1 MCILTHSPFLR
12 GAPATILAMLLTI
25 FCADQMMAQSAQWQP
40 DHGSLG
46 EGQASEIQLIF
57 EGCTPVS
64 NPQPPAVPGLA
75 LELTGTS
82 QSIQTFNT
90 SVTRRIIFTFVARPS
105 QHGTVR
111 IPVFD
116 VATDKGQVRV
126 GAAEFEVGNATVG
139 QSGATLDSIVQSRI
153 HLPTQSVWA
162 GEVFP
167 IRYTLTIARRYSPQL
182 ASAIEWSPAPL
193 TVEEWGKLETTEVMV
208 GGDVRLQVT
217 NRSRGMASS
226 PGTITIKPAQQLI
239 NLQTG
244 TSMFGVFAR
253 PTMEQ
258 YSISSPASTLVVK
271 PLPIQ
276 APKGFNGAVG
286 TFTLTSKIVPSTA
299 GVGEPITWTLDL
311 AGTGNWPEIPGLPS
325 REVSRDFRI
334 VQPQPKRSVKES
346 TLFDASYV
354 EDVVLIPTR
363 AGTYSIGPYQWS
375 YFDPKSGEYKVVVIN
390 PETITITAPP
400 ISSASQIPSAGQ
412 QTGHQQSGSLAT
424 GTLSKPP
431 VSPALPKP
439 IPGEPISGSDVVSSP
454 LSGVEI
460 TIWSLLSLPALA
472 LFWFALALRRAR
484 LEDPHRLK
492 RQARQQLRLTLREL
506 STAADTGT
514 ISSLLRSWQ
523 HDSLILLGAPGNL
536 AFSRYN
542 KPAAHPM
549 DAEERASWQ
558 ELWTAADRVLY
569 SENSNLPQGWAERA
583 LERMERVEL
592 PRFSVLSLF
601 TPRNLLPFVASLAAL
616 LMLPIARGSTAL
628 EMYRDGRFSEA
639 QGIWSKQVERAPTDW
654 IARHNLSLSLE
665 QQDRWSEAAAHATA
679 AFLQH
684 PSNEAVHRNWL
695 LALSRAGYSPSEIS
709 GFLLPGPLHR
719 IAQFFSPAVWQR
731 ILIASVWGLVGALG
745 CLLCFSYG
753 VGKGWIRPTAYF
765 LGAFAVLLAIAS
777 FTSIHAFGITANRRS
792 IIVWRTTSLRSIP
805 TFADSTQKTSP
816 LSPGTIASV
825 NRTFLKWHQLRF
837 SNGETGWVPA
847 SDTISLWD
855 LK

>member
-1 MCILTHSPFLR
+1 MHVMDYFPILR
-12 GAPATILAMLLTI
+12 RRPAAIVAMLISI
-25 FCADQMMAQSAQWQP
+25 FFADQMLAQSAQWQP

-46 EGQASEIQLIF
+46 VGQASEIQLIF
-57 EGCTPVS
+57 EGCTPAN
-64 NPQPPAVPGLA
+64 NPRPPTVPGLA

-105 QHGTVR
+105 QRGTMR

-126 GAAEFEVGNATVG
+126 GAAEFEVGDATVG

-153 HLPTQSVWA
+153 HLPAQSVWA

-217 NRSRGMASS
+217 NRSRGLASS
-226 PGTITIKPAQQLI
+226 PGTITIKSAQQLI

-258 YSISSPASTLVVK
+258 YSVSTPASSLVVK
-271 PLPIQ
+271 PLPAP

-286 TFTLTSKIVPSTA
+286 SFTLTSKIVPSTA

-325 REVSRDFRI
+325 REVSRDFRV

-354 EDVVLIPTR
+354 EDVVLIPTK

-390 PETITITAPP
+390 PENITVTAPP
-400 ISSASQIPSAGQ
+400 VSSSSQFLSARQ
-412 QTGHQQSGSLAT
+412 QVINEQSGSRAIE
-424 GTLSKPP
+424 TLPTP
-431 VSPALPKP
+431 AASPALPKP
-439 IPGEPISGSDVVSSP
+439 IPGEPIFGSDPVLAP
-454 LSGVEI
+454 ISGAQI
-460 TIWSLLSLPALA
+460 TFWALLSMPALA
-472 LFWFALALRRAR
+472 LFWLTLALRRAR

-492 RQARQQLRLTLREL
+492 RQARQRLRMTLKELT
-506 STAADTGT
+506 TASDAAA

-523 HDSLILLGAPGNL
+523 RDSLVLLGAPTNL
-536 AFSRYN
+536 AFSRHI
-542 KPAAHPM
+542 KPGAQRM
-549 DAEERASWQ
+549 NAEERVSWHD
-558 ELWTAADRVLY
+558 LWADADRVLY
-569 SENSNLPQGWAERA
+569 SENTNLSQGWAERA
-583 LERMERVEL
+583 LERMERVDL
-592 PRFSVLSLF
+592 PHFSVLSLF
-601 TPRNLLPFVASLAAL
+601 AQKNLLPFVASLLVLLAL
-616 LMLPIARGSTAL
+616 PVARGSTAF

-639 QGIWSKQVERAPTDW
+639 QSIWSKQIERAPTDW

-665 QQDRWSEAAAHATA
+665 QQDRWGEAAAHATA
-679 AFLQH
+679 AFLQR
-684 PSNEAVHRNWL
+684 PSNEAMHRNWI

-719 IAQFFSPAVWQR
+719 GAQVFSPAAWQR
-731 ILIASVWGLVGALG
+731 LLIVSVWGLACAAG
-745 CLLCFSYG
+745 CLLCFSFG

-765 LGAFAVLLAIAS
+765 LGAFSVLLAVLS

-825 NRTFLKWHQLRF
+825 SRTFLKWHQLRF
-837 SNGETGWVPA
+837 ANGQTGWVPA